1 MHKYL
6 HHIGDF
12 MRDTVHLNALEECFY
27 RRALDFYY
35 LNEKPLPKETQVV
48 FRRLRANTEEEKQ
61 AVLNVLSDFF
71 IEQEDGFH
79 NKRCDAEIAGYQ
91 AHADKNRENGK
102 KGGRPPKNKD
112 LQNPQETQSV
122 NLGSENETQKNL
134 NHKPLTINQ
143 EPLTNNQYKYTFDL
157 NTVNTKLKMAG
168 RFEVDQKYIDQLQ
181 SQFELYYADQHM
193 VANKA
198 LVKFVQW
205 IMRNQDSEKQNA
217 AKPQIQTSQ
226 QRTASEMDRWK
237 QGIQE
242 ALAGEAI
249 DVTPK
254 KPFVIQ
260 EVGNA

>member
-48 FRRLRANTEEEKQ
+48 FRRLRANTEDEKQ

-71 IEQEDGFH
+71 VEQEDGFH
-79 NKRCDAEIAGYQ
+79 NKRCDAEILSYKGN
-91 AHADKNRENGK
+91 ADKNRENGK
-102 KGGRPPKNKD
+102 KGGRPPKNNR
-112 LQNPQETQSV
+112 LQNPHETHSV

-134 NHKPLTINQ
+134 NHKPLTNNQ
-143 EPLTNNQYKYTFDL
+143 EPITSNQYKYTFDL
-157 NTVNTKLKMAG
+157 NFVNTKLKMSG
-168 RFEVDQKYIDQLQ
+168 RHEVDQKYIDELQ

-193 VANKA
+193 VENKA

-205 IMRNQDSEKQNA
+205 IMRNQDSEKTNA
-217 AKPQIQTSQ
+217 AKPQMQTSQ
-226 QRTASEMDRWK
+226 QRTAAEHDRWR
-237 QGIQE
+237 QAEQQILGT
-242 ALAGEAI
+242 GEKDI
-249 DVTPK
+249 TPK
-254 KPFVIQ
+254 KSLMVE
-260 EVGNA
+260 EVGHA